1 MELKKKIEFNRF
13 TILTA
18 LVELIGGSINLKPYF
33 DFNCFDPRLDL
44 GSESDFE

>member
-1 MELKKKIEFNRF
+1 MELKRKEFNTF

-33 DFNCFDPRLDL
+33 DFDFFDLRLDL
-44 GSESDFE
+44 GK